1 MEARAKWRSCPAVAL
16 YCSIVWGSHSVR
28 TSWER
33 RPHRASD
40 QRKKIT
46 SESGIENVECAT
58 RAVKEAHFHFVQC
71 DWFHYQENDL
81 FTGWHLGPRTA
92 SWWFWALLP
101 SDLSGCHL
109 GAETL
114 GASWTKGTRVLEVGV
129 NSWSE
134 FWFHLGVYC
143 GEGNGNPLQCSCLE
157 NPRDGGAWWASIY
170 GVAQSR
176 TRLKRLSSSSSR
188 NVLISS
194 NQDKISL

>member
-1 MEARAKWRSCPAVAL
+1 MKILPSCGPLLL
-16 YCSIVWGSHSVR
+16 YCLRIAFCTNILREAPTQSFRSEKNDHFWKWNWECRMHHTGSKGSKF
-28 TSWER
+28 
-33 RPHRASD
+33 PF
-40 QRKKIT
+40 
-46 SESGIENVECAT
+46 CA
-58 RAVKEAHFHFVQC
+58 AV
-71 DWFHYQENDL
+71 DWFHYQEKDL

-92 SWWFWALLP
+92 SWWSWALLP

-109 GAETL
+109 GAEAL

-134 FWFHLGVYC
+134 FWFHLETYC

-157 NPRDGGAWWASIY
+157 NPRDGGAWWASVY

-176 TRLKRLSSSSSR
+176 TRLKRLSSSSSSR